1 MFSDN
6 GNIWESMRGMYP
18 AIITKFGKHFNE
30 TDTYEFK
37 VHISGVTDTDLTEY
51 LDNCKNHKMFH
62 TRLVDFITEGNPEN
76 CILYT
81 SNIITGKE
89 TVTLEFIC
97 VRDTRI
103 RHMLNKYKEIT
114 ENGIPLENVT
124 IHCSADISV
133 RENVSIPNISVYTN
147 GFAT

>member
-1 MFSDN
+1 MVF
-6 GNIWESMRGMYP
+6 
-18 AIITKFGKHFNE
+18 AVVKAFGQIRIRN
-30 TDTYEFK
+30 
-37 VHISGVTDTDLTEY
+37 SGYVY
-51 LDNCKNHKMFH
+51 
-62 TRLVDFITEGNPEN
+62 
-76 CILYT
+76 
-81 SNIITGKE
+81 
-89 TVTLEFIC
+89 LEFIC

-133 RENVSIPNISVYTN
+133 RENGSIPNISVYTN